1 MIFALGP
8 TAGDANELQKRV
20 LLIYPYTELI
30 PSTAIISETV
40 RERLKQRSPIKV
52 DFRTAFLDFLG
63 VPDEAI
69 KLRTAQYLADIYKGE
84 SFDVIVAFYAA
95 GLRFA
100 INYRELFAP
109 KVPIV
114 FCCPPSVGMSDL
126 VLPNDVIGILGEVRE
141 NAGTC

>member
-1 MIFALGP
+1 
-8 TAGDANELQKRV
+8 
-20 LLIYPYTELI
+20 
-30 PSTAIISETV
+30 
-40 RERLKQRSPIKV
+40 
-52 DFRTAFLDFLG
+52 LDFLS

-84 SFDVIVAFYAA
+84 SFDVIVALYAA

-114 FCCPPSVGMSDL
+114 FCCPPSVGLSDL
-126 VLPNDVIGILGEVRE
+126 VLPNDVIGILGELHADKTRRYIRPSRDGSRQCSSH
-141 NAGTC
+141 ASAPPRCYRHG